1 MLKLIWKA
9 FVITAAMTLL
19 TGVVYPLAVTG
30 LAQAIFHSKANGS
43 IIFRNGTPAG
53 SALIG
58 QRFAGPEYFHTRPSA
73 AGAKGYDPAASSG
86 TNLGP
91 TNKKLLESISERVNT
106 IRLENGLN
114 NEAIPDDLVMSSASG
129 LDPQIS
135 PEAAFI
141 QAQRVAR
148 ARRMTLQEVRQ
159 LINRHI
165 EGPDLGMLGEPRVNV
180 LLLNLDLDKQNK

>member
-1 MLKLIWKA
+1 MARLIWKA
-9 FVITAAMTLL
+9 FILTVVMTLL

-30 LAQAIFHSKANGS
+30 LAQVFFYSQSNGS
-43 IIFRNGTPAG
+43 IIFRNVTPAG

-58 QRFAGPEYFHTRPSA
+58 QRFAVPEYFHTRLSVTGKTEYDAMASA
-73 AGAKGYDPAASSG
+73 GS
-86 TNLGP
+86 NLGP

-106 IRLENGLN
+106 IRLENSLN
-114 NEAIPDDLVMSSASG
+114 NEAVPSDLAMSSASG

-148 ARRMTLQEVRQ
+148 ARGMTLQEVRE
-159 LINRHI
+159 LINRRI
-165 EGPDLGMLGEPRVNV
+165 ESPDLGMLGKPRVNV